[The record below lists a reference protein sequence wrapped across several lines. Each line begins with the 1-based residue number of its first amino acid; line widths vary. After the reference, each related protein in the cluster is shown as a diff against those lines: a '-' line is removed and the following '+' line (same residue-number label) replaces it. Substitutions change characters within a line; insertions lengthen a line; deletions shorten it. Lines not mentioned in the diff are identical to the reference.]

1 MATATRPGRDFA
13 APATLFDLTAFEHRA
28 LFDGVENAWE
38 ALGERLIAYMNTIT
52 THRLEGTIEPGA
64 FVQGPVLLAK
74 GALIEAGAY
83 VRGPAVL
90 GPGTVVRHGAYLR
103 GYVLA
108 GRDCIIGHDTEAKG
122 AVFFDKASAGH
133 FAYVGDSILG
143 NRVNLGAGTKLANF
157 RVFPGT
163 VKISLPDGDPIDS
176 RLEKLGALLGDDVA
190 IGCNGVTAPG
200 TIVGRGSRIYSLCSV
215 RGTIP
220 PRVRVALR
228 QQLDVRPLGDEP

>member
-1 MATATRPGRDFA
+1 MATATRPGGGFA
-13 APATLFDLTAFEHRA
+13 APTTLFDLATFEHRA

-38 ALGERLIAYMNTIT
+38 ALGERLIAYMNGIT

-163 VKISLPDGDPIDS
+163 VKINLPDGESIDS

-200 TIVGRGSRIYSLCSV
+200 TIVGRGSRIYSLASV
-215 RGTIP
+215 RGTIA
-220 PRVRVALR
+220 PRMRVALR
-228 QQLDVRPLGDEP
+228 QQLDLRPLGDEP

>member
-1 MATATRPGRDFA
+1 MATTTRSGDGFA
-13 APATLFDLTAFEHRA
+13 APTTLFDLTAFEHRA
-28 LFDGVENAWE
+28 LFDGVEHAWD
-38 ALGERLIAYMNTIT
+38 ALGERLIAYMNAIT
-52 THRLEGTIEPGA
+52 THRLDGMIEPGA

-74 GALIEAGAY
+74 GALIESGAY
-83 VRGPAVL
+83 VRGPAFL
-90 GPGTVVRHGAYLR
+90 GAGTVVRHGAYLR

-163 VKISLPDGDPIDS
+163 VKISHPDGESIDS

-190 IGCNGVTAPG
+190 IGCNAVTAPG
-200 TIVGRGSRIYSLCSV
+200 TIVGPGSRIYSLASV

-220 PRVRVALR
+220 ARVRVALR
-228 QQLDVRPLGDEP
+228 QQLDVRPLGEHA